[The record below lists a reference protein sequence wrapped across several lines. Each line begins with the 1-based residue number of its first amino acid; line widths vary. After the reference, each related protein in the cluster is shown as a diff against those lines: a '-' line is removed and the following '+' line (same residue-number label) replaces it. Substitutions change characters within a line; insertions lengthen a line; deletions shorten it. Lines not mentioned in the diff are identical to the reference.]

1 MFSEYQRDTQRD
13 SDQKHTHT
21 QEHTHT
27 HRNTHTHVNIENIA
41 RWTSQTF
48 GSTTLV
54 SYFFRRSADNTLSR
68 ILRINTGKFSSET
81 RYN

>member
-27 HRNTHTHVNIENIA
+27 HVNIENIA

-48 GSTTLV
+48 GITTLV

>member
-13 SDQKHTHT
+13 SNQKHTHT
-21 QEHTHT
+21 QEHTHI
-27 HRNTHTHVNIENIA
+27 HGNIGNIA
-41 RWTSQTF
+41 RWTSQMF

-54 SYFFRRSADNTLSR
+54 SYFFRRSVDNTLSCM
-68 ILRINTGKFSSET
+68 LRINTGKFSSET